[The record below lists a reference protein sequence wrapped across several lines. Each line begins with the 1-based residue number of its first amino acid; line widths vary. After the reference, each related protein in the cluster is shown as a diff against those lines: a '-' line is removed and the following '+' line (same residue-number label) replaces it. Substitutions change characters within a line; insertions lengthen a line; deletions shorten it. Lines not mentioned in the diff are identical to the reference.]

1 MDAWTKW
8 FINSCTLI
16 TFAGYPTD
24 EVCTPSVAQFSRFR
38 IVKLIYLRRSKMI
51 NLYDFR
57 FNRLFISLLST
68 FYLFHL
74 IQTTFSQLPGDCCS
88 IPAAWNTVSEL
99 CIHFC
104 NLQCIEKNVSI
115 IYFCISGLTLAQ
127 ISSFWIVKMIYLRRI
142 NMIGS
147 TYLYNLFMIAAFPY
161 RLRWG
166 WVYPCPS
173 MWSYRQISRTVCVNA
188 WSNDTWTEHFPSI
201 FTSMEEITIWC
212 KFLDG
217 KNWNLTILKRIV

>member
-68 FYLFHL
+68 FYLFSHL
-74 IQTTFSQLPGDCCS
+74 PEDCCS

-104 NLQCIEKNVSI
+104 NLQWVEKKGVINGTWQIEMTSWTFCTSI
-115 IYFCISGLTLAQ
+115 ALLA
-127 ISSFWIVKMIYLRRI
+127 L
-142 NMIGS
+142 
-147 TYLYNLFMIAAFPY
+147 L
-161 RLRWG
+161 
-166 WVYPCPS
+166 
-173 MWSYRQISRTVCVNA
+173 
-188 WSNDTWTEHFPSI
+188 I
-201 FTSMEEITIWC
+201 F
-212 KFLDG
+212 
-217 KNWNLTILKRIV
+217 